1 MNGFEAIIGYE
12 KEKIE
17 LMRLCDVMNN
27 KDKYSAL
34 GVEMPRAILI
44 YGEPG
49 LGKTLMAKTL
59 IEASGRQFFSCKK
72 NRTNG
77 VFVDKIRETF
87 ENAISNQ
94 PSIVFLDDMD
104 KFAEDNLREDSNKE
118 EFVTIQSCLE
128 DLIGKDVFVVATA
141 NDIYNI
147 PNSLLREG
155 RFGKQIKVEI
165 PCYEDL
171 IKIVAHFLKK
181 KSVSDDV
188 SAEFVASFLTGKS
201 CAFLETVINEAG
213 IYAGYENQ
221 TLINKKHIIDAV
233 MILSTKNLPS
243 KGMSAKEKQMVCYHE
258 AGHATAAIL
267 LGKKIALLTS
277 KKHGDVGGFCSTYE
291 YSEENH
297 TFEEF
302 KNEIIILLSGRASTE
317 ITLNTIDLGAESD
330 ITKACQLTRYYIE
343 KLAIKGFS
351 FIYDSNPY
359 QEKQPTKRNEAITEK
374 VSETIDDLYKETMAL
389 LIKHKEL
396 LKSIS
401 MALLEREI
409 LLWDD
414 ICEIA
419 RKHAS

>member
-1 MNGFEAIIGYE
+1 MNGFEAVIGYE

-17 LMRLCDVMNN
+17 LMRLCDIMKN

-34 GVEMPRAILI
+34 GVEMPRAILLH
-44 YGEPG
+44 GEPG

-59 IEASGRQFFSCKK
+59 IEESGRPFFSCKK
-72 NRTNG
+72 DHSNG
-77 VFVDKIRETF
+77 AFVDKIRESF
-87 ENAISNQ
+87 ENAINNQ

-128 DLIGKDVFVVATA
+128 DLRGKDVFVVATA
-141 NDIYNI
+141 NDINNI

-155 RFGKQIKVEI
+155 RFGKQIKVET
-165 PCYEDL
+165 PNNEDL
-171 IKIVAHFLKK
+171 VKIVAHFLKNK
-181 KSVSDDV
+181 ILTEDV

-201 CAFLETVINEAG
+201 CAFLESVINEAG
-213 IYAGYENQ
+213 VYAGFENQ
-221 TLINKKHIIDAV
+221 TSINKKHIIDAV
-233 MILSTKNLPS
+233 MRLSTKHLPS
-243 KGMSAKEKQMVCYHE
+243 KEMTEKEKQMVCYHE

-267 LGKKIALLTS
+267 LGKKVALLTS

-291 YSEENH
+291 HTEENH
-297 TFEEF
+297 TFDEF

-317 ITLNTIDLGAESD
+317 IVFNTIDLGAESD
-330 ITKACQLTRYYIE
+330 IKKACQLTRYYIE
-343 KLAIKGFS
+343 KLAIKGFA

-359 QEKQPTKRNEAITEK
+359 AEKQSLKRNEAITDK
-374 VSETIDDLYKETMAL
+374 VSETLEDLYKEAVAL
-389 LIKHKEL
+389 LNNHIDL

-401 MALLEREI
+401 ALLIEKDVLIWE
-409 LLWDD
+409 D

-419 RKHAS
+419 EQYAS

>member
-17 LMRLCDVMNN
+17 LMRLCDVMKN

-34 GVEMPRAILI
+34 GVEMPRAILLH
-44 YGEPG
+44 GEPG

-59 IEASGRQFFSCKK
+59 IEASGRQSFSCKK
-72 NRTNG
+72 DRANG
-77 VFVDKIRETF
+77 AFVDKIRETF
-87 ENAISNQ
+87 ENAINNQ

-128 DLIGKDVFVVATA
+128 DLRGKDVFVVATA
-141 NDIYNI
+141 NDIINI
-147 PNSLLREG
+147 PYSLLREG
-155 RFGKQIKVEI
+155 RFGKQMKIETPNKQ
-165 PCYEDL
+165 DL
-171 IKIVAHFLKK
+171 VKIVAHFLKNK
-181 KSVSDDV
+181 AVTYEV

-201 CAFLETVINEAG
+201 CAFLESVINEAG
-213 IYAGYENQ
+213 VYAGYENQ
-221 TLINKKHIIDAV
+221 TSINKKHIIDAV
-233 MILSTKNLPS
+233 MRLSTKHLPS
-243 KGMSAKEKQMVCYHE
+243 KEMTEKEKQMVCYHE
-258 AGHATAAIL
+258 AGHATAAML
-267 LGKKIALLTS
+267 LGEKVALLTS

-291 YSEENH
+291 QAEENH

-317 ITLNTIDLGAESD
+317 IVFNTIDLGAESD
-330 ITKACQLTRYYIE
+330 IKKACQLTRYYIE

-359 QEKQPTKRNEAITEK
+359 AEKQAIKRNEAITDK
-374 VSETIDDLYKETMAL
+374 VSETLEDLYKEAVDL
-389 LIKHKEL
+389 LSSHRV
-396 LKSIS
+396 
-401 MALLEREI
+401 LLEGISTALIDKEVLI
-409 LLWDD
+409 WDD

-419 RKHAS
+419 RKYAS